1 MNDRQQKLAY
11 LEKNQLSI
19 HIEKDGVTIY
29 ESRDPMLKSLFFC
42 LAQKREELKGATV
55 VDKIVGRAAA
65 LLAVLGEVEQVITPL
80 ASESAKETLAEAGVL
95 LYATKII
102 PFIINRDRTGL
113 CPMEKLAGECRTPQ
127 EVFDRLTAI
136 IKLD

>member
-1 MNDRQQKLAY
+1 LNDNRQQLAY

-29 ESRDPMLKSLFFC
+29 ESRDPMLKPLFFC
-42 LAQKREELKGATV
+42 LVQKREDLKGATV

-80 ASESAKETLAEAGVL
+80 ASETAKETLAAAGVL
-95 LYATKII
+95 LYTEKII
-102 PFIINRDRTGL
+102 PYIINSDRTGL

-127 EVFDRLTAI
+127 ELFDRLTAI

>member
-1 MNDRQQKLAY
+1 LKNHKQQLAY

-29 ESRDPMLKSLFFC
+29 ESRDPMLKPLFFC

-80 ASESAKETLAEAGVL
+80 ASETAKETLAAAGVL
-95 LYATKII
+95 LYAEKSI
-102 PFIINRDRTGL
+102 PYIINRDRTGL
-113 CPMEKLAGECRTPQ
+113 CPMEKLAGECWTPQ
-127 EVFDRLTAI
+127 ELFDRLTDI